1 MKKAITV
8 KFEEK
13 ELIEIRQLA
22 IEKQT
27 SVSALIR
34 DSYHRDQ
41 DTLYTIRALNTRISQ
56 LEAKLDNLNDYQ
68 RKADKALASLLK
80 ELIAQGQDGEL

>member
-1 MKKAITV
+1 MKKAISV

-13 ELIEIRQLA
+13 EIAEIRQA
-22 IEKQT
+22 AAEKQT

-34 DSYHRDQ
+34 DSYNRDK

-68 RKADKALASLLK
+68 RKADKALASLIK
-80 ELIAQGQDGEL
+80 ELIAQGGAL